1 MSVTGSF
8 TSAFSSVFSLVLSGI
23 NDLLF
28 LVKCTLRQHCM
39 YVAYLSPSQCNNS
52 NAVSS
57 KPAKMQFTSSYS
69 LTCQYMSIIFI
80 FQVD

>member
-57 KPAKMQFTSSYS
+57 KPAKIHFKLFLNMPVYEYYLYLSS
-69 LTCQYMSIIFI
+69 
-80 FQVD
+80 